1 MSDRVRGKAAPED
14 SRKWKCNWIN
24 CLHGCGLAGNGRCSA
39 DGEWDNMSC
48 GKFTKIPKHLYDKPQ
63 PEPMPLIKP
72 PSGSPENGFSFEDG
86 LEAHD
91 QQVRKDFA
99 EECIKTMPNVD
110 FTKEE
115 HIRAGLL
122 QYETCVAHLREM
134 AEGGR

>member
-1 MSDRVRGKAAPED
+1 MSDRVKGKVAPENSLD
-14 SRKWKCNWIN
+14 WKCDWMD

-39 DGEWDNMSC
+39 DGEWNNMSC

-63 PEPMPLIKP
+63 PEPMPLKVGDVIQP
-72 PSGSPENGFSFEDG
+72 RSFVFPEKA
-86 LEAHD
+86 LAKHD